1 MKVNLHRGFIK
12 TIAWR
17 LILSDGDYWME
28 FFVRVQPHRYQGKL
42 WNLSFI
48 KFMGEIERSND

>member
-1 MKVNLHRGFIK
+1 VNLHRGFIK

-48 KFMGEIERSND
+48 KFMGEIERTND